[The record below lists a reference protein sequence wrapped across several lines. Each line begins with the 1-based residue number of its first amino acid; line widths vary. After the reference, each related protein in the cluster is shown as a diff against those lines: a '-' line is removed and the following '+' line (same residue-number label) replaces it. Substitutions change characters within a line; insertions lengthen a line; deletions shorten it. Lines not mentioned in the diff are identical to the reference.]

1 MTNEQDLYILKNL
14 KKTHGAS
21 RIPKHVFRECRL
33 PKKPEHEQWRQVC
46 GTEKICRTECPRC
59 WSLWIEEMRIPRG
72 KKVGILG
79 HSGSAKTTLLNQLS
93 LLDRPDEDS
102 DTFQLN
108 YLETQQLQTLS
119 LVSGK
124 HQIQSKLKQQLFGFV
139 FQLGYLTAN
148 LTAFQN
154 VALPLALAGTKRKL
168 IQQRV
173 EELTAQMDFP
183 KTRLN
188 ALPRHLSGGEYQRIA
203 VARALSHNP
212 QIVFAD
218 EPTGSLDPVTGQRV
232 MELLTQWCDQDDTR
246 TLMLVTHNLEHA
258 LEYCDYVFVLVGGK
272 ISFHDSTENID
283 ASRLHHALKK
293 PISITTR

>member
-1 MTNEQDLYILKNL
+1 MTNEQDLYVLKNL

-21 RIPKHVFRECRL
+21 RIPKQIFRECRL
-33 PKKPEHEQWRQVC
+33 PQKPQTGQWRKVC
-46 GTEKICRTECPRC
+46 GTEEICRTECPRC
-59 WSLWIEEMRIPRG
+59 WNLWIEEMRIPRG

-93 LLDRPDEDS
+93 LLDHPDEDS
-102 DTFQLN
+102 EVFQLN
-108 YLETQQLQTLS
+108 YLEKQ
-119 LVSGK
+119 
-124 HQIQSKLKQQLFGFV
+124 QIQSLSLFSKNQKLNHQLRQQLFGFV

-154 VALPLALAGTKRKL
+154 VALPLALAGAKPKL
-168 IQQRV
+168 IQKRV
-173 EELTAQMDFP
+173 EELTDKMDFP
-183 KTRLN
+183 RTRLK

-232 MELLTQWCDQDDTR
+232 MDLLIQWCDQDEIR
-246 TLMLVTHNLEHA
+246 TLILVTHNLEHA

-272 ISFHDSTENID
+272 MCFHEQTKNID
-283 ASRLHHALKK
+283 AKILHQYLTNR
-293 PISITTR
+293 SL

>member
-1 MTNEQDLYILKNL
+1 MKNENDLYVLKNL

-21 RIPKHVFRECRL
+21 RIPKQIFRECRL
-33 PKKPEHEQWRQVC
+33 PQKPQHEQWRQVC
-46 GTEKICRTECPRC
+46 GTEDICRTECPRC
-59 WSLWIEEMRIPRG
+59 WNLWIEEMRIPKG
-72 KKVGILG
+72 EKVGILG

-93 LLDRPDEDS
+93 LLDYPDEDS
-102 DTFQLN
+102 ETFQLN
-108 YLETQQLQTLS
+108 YLEKQQPQSLS
-119 LVSGK
+119 LFSENNK
-124 HQIQSKLKQQLFGFV
+124 LNHQLRQQLFGFV

-154 VALPLALAGTKRKL
+154 VALPLALAGIKLKL

-173 EELTAQMDFP
+173 EELTDQMDFP

-232 MELLTQWCDQDDTR
+232 MELLTQWCDQDETR
-246 TLMLVTHNLEHA
+246 TLILVTHNLEHA
-258 LEYCDYVFVLVGGK
+258 LECCDYVFVLVGGK
-272 ISFHDSTENID
+272 ISFQEQTKNID
-283 ASRLHHALKK
+283 AKILHQSLQK
-293 PISITTR
+293 PI